1 MKKLNLTLSLTRYA
15 VKMLTMPLT
24 TSFEIR
30 GNQVNRFA
38 YTAYTV
44 GLLAKK

>member
-1 MKKLNLTLSLTRYA
+1 MKKLNLTLSLARYA

-24 TSFEIR
+24 TKFEIR
-30 GNQVNRFA
+30 GNQANRFA